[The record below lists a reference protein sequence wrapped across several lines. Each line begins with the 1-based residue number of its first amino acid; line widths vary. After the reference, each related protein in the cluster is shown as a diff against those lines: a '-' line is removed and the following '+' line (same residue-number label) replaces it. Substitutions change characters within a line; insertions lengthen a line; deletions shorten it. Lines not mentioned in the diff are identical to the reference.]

1 MSRRRCVRAHVY
13 ECGLA
18 HRLCKPTRTR
28 RDAATIGRRCDFF
41 RSRRRRRATRQLRCG
56 GLSGAHKCTFVH
68 LCCTFST
75 CRCTINIG
83 ENNALLCIN
92 MCQKYHPT
100 RMSNCAQFVM
110 RSRSIVAAALQL
122 RITNIIFDS
131 NISCICVEGIF
142 PTVCTSVTSPKA
154 EARFFTIT

>member
-1 MSRRRCVRAHVY
+1 MFSKSRTSPIYVAASMCARTRVRVWPCTPFVQAHSHPSRRR
-13 ECGLA
+13 
-18 HRLCKPTRTR
+18 
-28 RDAATIGRRCDFF
+28 DIIGRRCDFF

-68 LCCTFST
+68 LCCTFIT
-75 CRCTINIG
+75 CSCTINIG

-110 RSRSIVAAALQL
+110 RSRSSS
-122 RITNIIFDS
+122 ITTTHYKYNL
-131 NISCICVEGIF
+131 
-142 PTVCTSVTSPKA
+142 
-154 EARFFTIT
+154 